1 MNKPVEAYREPEAS
15 LIRSLVE
22 TYYDVQKRRVATFNQ
37 IVAWVKNNADEI
49 RQACLDAGRRA
60 RVWKP

>member
-1 MNKPVEAYREPEAS
+1 MGEAGKPYREPEAS

-49 RQACLDAGRRA
+49 RQACLDAGKRA